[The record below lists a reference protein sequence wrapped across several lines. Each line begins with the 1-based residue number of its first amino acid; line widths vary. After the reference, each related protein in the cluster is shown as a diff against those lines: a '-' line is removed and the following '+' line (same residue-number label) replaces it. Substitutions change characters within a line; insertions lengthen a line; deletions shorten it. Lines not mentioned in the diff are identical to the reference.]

1 MSDKYL
7 VIMDNRIQLE
17 TPNLEF
23 AEAHAAK
30 LRRECN
36 TQVTVSNLSTLTLI
50 RTYTP

>member
-30 LRRECN
+30 LCRECN

-50 RTYTP
+50 STYTT